1 MISHL
6 PDVVNIVF
14 DAPDALCYGFEPV
27 MVNGLAT
34 VKDPSTTIIFANSM
48 KTNTDKTDSLL
59 TIGQLAKEVGLRT
72 SALRYYEEQELLSP
86 AARADNGYRLYDT
99 TAAQTIRFIQ
109 RAQRLGFALADIR
122 TLLQGIQ
129 QNALDEGTIVQIAEA
144 RYLAIEEEVTS
155 LLTLRHEMALFLQD
169 IHAQMTRENR
179 VDASKLFTQLVNHVC
194 TSPHD
199 QSPDTMLDWLLQ
211 QVGCQLTTSDGLQI
225 LERIRGQHIHIWE
238 EQDGYRILVVSSD
251 PAIGQALDALTKLEM
266 HCQVHR
272 HADNVPDLLHSHE
285 GYLLI
290 CSGRS
295 AFVFARLFLALSTS

>member
-1 MISHL
+1 
-6 PDVVNIVF
+6 
-14 DAPDALCYGFEPV
+14 
-27 MVNGLAT
+27 
-34 VKDPSTTIIFANSM
+34 M
-48 KTNTDKTDSLL
+48 KTQTDTPKPLL
-59 TIGQLAKEVGLRT
+59 TIGQLAKQTGLRT
-72 SALRYYEEQELLSP
+72 SALRYYEDQELLFP
-86 AARADNGYRLYDT
+86 MGRADNGYRLYDE

-122 TLLQGIQ
+122 TLLQGIK
-129 QNALDEGTIVQIAEA
+129 QNALDEETIVQIAET

-169 IHAQMTRENR
+169 IHTQMAH
-179 VDASKLFTQLVNHVC
+179 VGSLDASALFTQLVNHVC

-199 QSPDTMLDWLLQ
+199 QSPDRMLDWLLQ
-211 QVGCQLTTSDGLQI
+211 QVGCQLTTSEGLQL
-225 LERIRGQHIHIWE
+225 LEQIRGQHIHIWE

-251 PAIGQALDALTKLEM
+251 PEIGQVLEALTTLEM
-266 HCQVHR
+266 RCQIHH
-272 HADNVPDLLHSHE
+272 HADNVPDLLHNHK